1 MLADESLVW
10 FEKDITDFEQSDGED
25 ASVAFFGEIEQNGQS
40 SNDRAVKRRVRV
52 SERHQSGGVVYPL
65 DVWFVIGNHI
75 RPEDVASF
83 SAICHGSHW
92 VVHTARFWSRLYK
105 RFYTSTPTVDLPLF
119 LGPSMLERVHGLKGR
134 VVRSLFYFY
143 LPFQNRLRCMAPFEN
158 DPDCLEGT
166 RCIRM
171 WYQQIKQTWHF
182 YFKFER
188 THSYRC
194 PIFPSRQASS
204 SVDSLRAEVDA
215 LHNPEVQNV
224 VLQVVSPSYVLL
236 PEVVG
241 QVLIK
246 TFVSVGHEMRAH
258 KLKLVFNPTSVHANK
273 AVLSSGTTINIDPAT
288 NIHILHWWDPKYPCR
303 F

>member
-1 MLADESLVW
+1 
-10 FEKDITDFEQSDGED
+10 
-25 ASVAFFGEIEQNGQS
+25 
-40 SNDRAVKRRVRV
+40 
-52 SERHQSGGVVYPL
+52 
-65 DVWFVIGNHI
+65 
-75 RPEDVASF
+75 
-83 SAICHGSHW
+83 
-92 VVHTARFWSRLYK
+92 
-105 RFYTSTPTVDLPLF
+105 
-119 LGPSMLERVHGLKGR
+119 MLERVHGLKTR
-134 VVRSLFYFY
+134 VVRSLFFFY

-182 YFKFER
+182 FFKFER
-188 THSYRC
+188 TNSYSC
-194 PIFPSRQASS
+194 PVFPSHQASC

-258 KLKLVFNPTSVHANK
+258 KLKLVFNPTSVRASK